1 MAVRSELLMR
11 LQIEQPIIQAGMAGG
26 VTTPELVAG
35 VTKAG
40 GLGTIGA
47 GYMTAESLRST
58 VQLVKKQTSG
68 SFAVNLFVPE
78 TPEVVAEDVQ
88 AANEKLSL
96 IHKELKLAA
105 QSMPDKLPS
114 FFEEQLEIIIEEEI
128 TVCSF
133 TFGIPPAPHIERL
146 KAHGVFLIGTAT
158 TVEEAV
164 QNEQAGMDAV
174 VAQGSEAGGHR
185 GTFAE
190 SFEKA
195 MVGTMALVPQVVDE
209 VDIPVIAAGG
219 IMDGRGILA
228 AHALGAGAVQ
238 MGTAFLTSSE
248 SGAPQAHQQAV
259 LMSKE
264 TETAVTSIFSGKPA
278 RGITNKMMIQLEALG
293 HNWPPYPIQN
303 TLTQP
308 IRKEAARQNESAF
321 MSLWSGQGTRLSV
334 REPAGVMIKRLMQE
348 AEEAWE
354 SL

>member
-1 MAVRSELLMR
+1 MAVRPELLMR
-11 LQIEQPIIQAGMAGG
+11 LRIEQPIIQAGMAGG
-26 VTTPELVAG
+26 VTTPELVAE

-47 GYMTAESLRST
+47 GYMTAENLRSA

-68 SFAVNLFVPE
+68 PFAVNVFVPE
-78 TPEVVAEDVQ
+78 APDMVSEDVQ

-96 IHKELKLAA
+96 IHKELKLTAPPVPE
-105 QSMPDKLPS
+105 MLPS
-114 FFEEQLEIIIEEEI
+114 FFEEQLEVIIEEEI
-128 TVCSF
+128 AVCSF
-133 TFGIPPAPHIERL
+133 TFGVPSAVQIERL

-190 SFEKA
+190 DFEKA
-195 MVGTMALVPQVVDE
+195 MIGTMALVPQVVDE

-238 MGTAFLTSSE
+238 MGTAFLTSRE
-248 SGAPQAHQQAV
+248 SGAPQAHQHAV
-259 LMSKE
+259 LRSKE
-264 TETAVTSIFSGKPA
+264 TDTTVTSIFSGKPA
-278 RGITNKMMIQLEALG
+278 RGITNKMMIWMEELE
-293 HNWPPYPIQN
+293 HKWPPYPIQN
-303 TLTQP
+303 MLTQP
-308 IRKEAARQNESAF
+308 IRKEAARQNEPAF

-334 REPAGVMIKRLMQE
+334 QEPAGAMIKRLMEE
-348 AEEAWE
+348 AEETWE